1 MEYYAIL
8 VMARLIYTDRVM
20 RVKDAPVA
28 SLVRRRILQI
38 VNRNC
43 VKRVS

>member
-8 VMARLIYTDRVM
+8 AMARLIYTDHVM
-20 RVKDAPVA
+20 RVKGAPVA
-28 SLVRRRILQI
+28 SLARQKILQI

-43 VKRVS
+43 AKRVS